1 MIIPEKLENKTG
13 VVLFSRSLHEAKYE
27 ASRLELICHDIGV
40 TQYTGISV
48 EKYADDFL
56 VNLTVNELIWESN
69 PECDTIQMGR
79 DLSLDSEHSRRDCL
93 IEALLSMAIS
103 PIAYIFPN
111 HQELLSNLRM
121 RRDIVATAKR
131 TELLFDV
138 DSSERPKQ
146 FWLDDQDIGPVL
158 REDSSLIDALEHALC
173 PDLSGRRY
181 GFSCQRASE
190 YLMLTGLTKELKRS
204 NNSLL
209 SKIEQQ
215 WCQAPL
221 KRDNFL
227 HSFLFERG
235 SVHQP
240 FPVRFYVPGSRIWF
254 KNPDNYSSDV
264 GGFEGSWVVYLGS
277 GKFVNLWDRAKPYTL
292 ESKCIEIYHWRDGAI
307 RQDSGALVMNEDIVQ
322 ERVLKTLTAPE
333 EYDRILKRMMRYR
346 DPTGV
351 YADGGC
357 IDSTRDCLRWV
368 QPETTNIQICTSY
381 TR

>member
-27 ASRLELICHDIGV
+27 ASQLEMICHDIGV
-40 TQYTGISV
+40 SQYTAISV

-79 DLSLDSEHSRRDCL
+79 DLSLDSEHSSRDCL

-111 HQELLSNLRM
+111 HHELLSNLRM

-131 TELLFDV
+131 TELVFNTNASD
-138 DSSERPKQ
+138 RPEK
-146 FWLDDQDIGPVL
+146 FWLDDEDIGPVL
-158 REDSSLIDALEHALC
+158 REDSSLSDALEHALC

-204 NNSLL
+204 NGSLL
-209 SKIEQQ
+209 KKIEQQ

-235 SVHQP
+235 SVQQP
-240 FPVRFYVPGSRIWF
+240 FPKRFYVPGSRIWF
-254 KNPDNYSSDV
+254 KNPDDYSSDV

-292 ESKCIEIYHWRDGAI
+292 ESKCVEIYHWRDGAI
-307 RQDSGALVMNEDIVQ
+307 RQDSGALVMNEEIVQ
-322 ERVLKTLTAPE
+322 EHVLKTLAAPE
-333 EYDRILKRMMRYR
+333 EYARILKRMMRYR

-357 IDSTRDCLRWV
+357 IDSTRDSLRWV
-368 QPETTNIQICTSY
+368 HPETTNIQICTAY
-381 TR
+381 N

>member
-1 MIIPEKLENKTG
+1 MIIPEKLKNQTG
-13 VVLFSRSLHEAKYE
+13 VVLFSRSLHEAKHE
-27 ASRLELICHDIGV
+27 ASQLELICQDIGV
-40 TQYTGISV
+40 SQYTDISV

-56 VNLTVNELIWESN
+56 VNLKVNALIWESN

-79 DLSLDSEHSRRDCL
+79 DLSLDSEHSDRDWL
-93 IEALLSMAIS
+93 LEALLSMAIS

-131 TELLFDV
+131 TELVFNVNASD
-138 DSSERPKQ
+138 RPEK
-146 FWLDDQDIGPVL
+146 FWLDDENIGPVL
-158 REDSSLIDALEHALC
+158 REHSSLIDALEHALC

-204 NNSLL
+204 NSPLL

-215 WCQAPL
+215 WCRAPL

-227 HSFLFERG
+227 HSFLFECG
-235 SVHQP
+235 SNHQP

-264 GGFEGSWVVYLGS
+264 GGFEGSWVIYLGS

-292 ESKCIEIYHWRDGAI
+292 EGKCIEIYHWRDGAI
-307 RQDSGALVMNEDIVQ
+307 RQDSGDLVMNEEIVQ
-322 ERVLKTLTAPE
+322 ERVLETLTAPE

-357 IDSTRDCLRWV
+357 IDSTRDSLRWV
-368 QPETTNIQICTSY
+368 HPETTNIQICTSY
-381 TR
+381 T

>member
-1 MIIPEKLENKTG
+1 MIIPEKLDNKTG
-13 VVLFSRSLHEAKYE
+13 VVLVSRSLREAKHA
-27 ASRLELICHDIGV
+27 ASQLEMICHDIGV
-40 TQYTGISV
+40 SQYTAISV
-48 EKYADDFL
+48 EKYADEFL

-69 PECDTIQMGR
+69 PNCDTIQMGR
-79 DLSLDSEHSRRDCL
+79 DLSLDSEHSDRDWL

-103 PIAYIFPN
+103 PISYTFPN

-131 TELLFDV
+131 TELVFQTNSSDRPEKFWFDN
-138 DSSERPKQ
+138 EN
-146 FWLDDQDIGPVL
+146 IGPVL

-181 GFSCQRASE
+181 AFSCQRASE

-204 NNSLL
+204 NEDLL
-209 SKIEQQ
+209 SRVEQQ
-215 WCQAPL
+215 WREEPL

-235 SVHQP
+235 SVQQP
-240 FPVRFYVPGSRIWF
+240 FPKRFYVPGSRIWF
-254 KNPDNYSSDV
+254 KNPDDYSSDV

-292 ESKCIEIYHWRDGAI
+292 ESKCVEIYHWRHGAI
-307 RQDSGALVMNEDIVQ
+307 RQDSGALVMNEEIVQ
-322 ERVLKTLTAPE
+322 ERVLETLSAPE
-333 EYDRILKRMMRYR
+333 EHDRILKRMMRYR

-357 IDSTRDCLRWV
+357 IDSTRDSLRWV
-368 QPETTNIQICTSY
+368 HPETTNIQICTAY
-381 TR
+381 N

>member
-27 ASRLELICHDIGV
+27 ASQLEMICHDIGV
-40 TQYTGISV
+40 SQYTAISV

-69 PECDTIQMGR
+69 PNCDTIQMGR
-79 DLSLDSEHSRRDCL
+79 DLSLDSEHSDRDWL

-103 PIAYIFPN
+103 PISYTFPN
-111 HQELLSNLRM
+111 HHELLSNLRM

-131 TELLFDV
+131 TELVFNVNAAD
-138 DSSERPKQ
+138 RPEK
-146 FWLDDQDIGPVL
+146 FWLDDEDIGPVL
-158 REDSSLIDALEHALC
+158 REDSSLSDALEHALC
-173 PDLSGRRY
+173 PDLSGRHY

-204 NNSLL
+204 NGSLL
-209 SKIEQQ
+209 KKIEQQ

-235 SVHQP
+235 SVQQP
-240 FPVRFYVPGSRIWF
+240 FPKRFYVPGGRIWF
-254 KNPDNYSSDV
+254 KNPDDYSSDV

-292 ESKCIEIYHWRDGAI
+292 ESKCVEIYHWRDGAI
-307 RQDSGALVMNEDIVQ
+307 RQDSGALVMNEEIVQ
-322 ERVLKTLTAPE
+322 ERVSKTLADPE
-333 EYDRILKRMMRYR
+333 EYARILKRMMRYR

-357 IDSTRDCLRWV
+357 IDSTRDSLRWV
-368 QPETTNIQICTSY
+368 HPETTNIQICTAY
-381 TR
+381 N

>member
-1 MIIPEKLENKTG
+1 MIIPEKLDNKTG
-13 VVLFSRSLHEAKYE
+13 VVLVSRSLREAKHEA
-27 ASRLELICHDIGV
+27 SQLEIICHDIGV
-40 TQYTGISV
+40 SQYTDISID
-48 EKYADDFL
+48 KYADEFL

-69 PECDTIQMGR
+69 PECDTKQMGR
-79 DLSLDSEHSRRDCL
+79 DLSLDSENSNRDCL

-103 PIAYIFPN
+103 PIAYTFPN

-131 TELLFDV
+131 TELVFQTNSSDRPEKFWFDN
-138 DSSERPKQ
+138 EN
-146 FWLDDQDIGPVL
+146 IGPVL

-190 YLMLTGLTKELKRS
+190 YLMLTGLTKELQRS
-204 NNSLL
+204 NPHLL
-209 SKIEQQ
+209 KKIEQQ

-227 HSFLFERG
+227 NSFLFERG
-235 SVHQP
+235 STNRP

-254 KNPDNYSSDV
+254 KNPDDYSSDV

-292 ESKCIEIYHWRDGAI
+292 ESKCVEIYHWRHGAI

-322 ERVLKTLTAPE
+322 ERVLETLSAPE

-346 DPTGV
+346 DPTGI

-357 IDSTRDCLRWV
+357 IDSTRDSLRWV
-368 QPETTNIQICTSY
+368 HPETTNIQICTAFD
-381 TR
+381 

>member
-27 ASRLELICHDIGV
+27 ASQLEMICHDIGV
-40 TQYTGISV
+40 SQYTAISV
-48 EKYADDFL
+48 EKYADEFL

-69 PECDTIQMGR
+69 PNCDTIQMGR
-79 DLSLDSEHSRRDCL
+79 DLSLDSEHSDRDWL

-103 PIAYIFPN
+103 PISYTFPN

-131 TELLFDV
+131 TELVFNTNAAD
-138 DSSERPKQ
+138 RPEK
-146 FWLDDQDIGPVL
+146 FWLDDEDIGPVL
-158 REDSSLIDALEHALC
+158 REDSSLSDALEHALC

-204 NNSLL
+204 NSSLL
-209 SKIEQQ
+209 KKIEQQ

-254 KNPDNYSSDV
+254 KNPDDYSSDV

-292 ESKCIEIYHWRDGAI
+292 ESKCVEIYHWRHGAI
-307 RQDSGALVMNEDIVQ
+307 RQDSGALVMNEEIVQ
-322 ERVLKTLTAPE
+322 ERVLETLSAPE
-333 EYDRILKRMMRYR
+333 EHDRILKRMMRYR

-357 IDSTRDCLRWV
+357 IDSTRDSLRWV
-368 QPETTNIQICTSY
+368 HPETTNIQICTTY
-381 TR
+381 N

>member
-1 MIIPEKLENKTG
+1 
-13 VVLFSRSLHEAKYE
+13 
-27 ASRLELICHDIGV
+27 
-40 TQYTGISV
+40 
-48 EKYADDFL
+48 
-56 VNLTVNELIWESN
+56 
-69 PECDTIQMGR
+69 
-79 DLSLDSEHSRRDCL
+79 L

-131 TELLFDV
+131 TELVFQV
-138 DSSERPKQ
+138 NSSDRPET
-146 FWLDDQDIGPVL
+146 FWFDDQNIGPVL

-181 GFSCQRASE
+181 AFSCQRASE

-204 NNSLL
+204 NENLL
-209 SKIEQQ
+209 SRVEQQ
-215 WCQAPL
+215 WREEPL

-254 KNPDNYSSDV
+254 KNPDDYSSDV

-277 GKFVNLWDRAKPYTL
+277 GQFVNLWDRAKPYTL
-292 ESKCIEIYHWRDGAI
+292 ESKCVEIYHWRDGAI
-307 RQDSGALVMNEDIVQ
+307 RQDSGELVMNEDIVQ
-322 ERVLKTLTAPE
+322 ERVLKTLANPDE
-333 EYDRILKRMMRYR
+333 HARILKRMMRYR

-357 IDSTRDCLRWV
+357 IDSTRDSLRWV
-368 QPETTNIQICTSY
+368 QPETTNIQICTAY
-381 TR
+381 N

>member
-1 MIIPEKLENKTG
+1 
-13 VVLFSRSLHEAKYE
+13 
-27 ASRLELICHDIGV
+27 
-40 TQYTGISV
+40 
-48 EKYADDFL
+48 
-56 VNLTVNELIWESN
+56 
-69 PECDTIQMGR
+69 
-79 DLSLDSEHSRRDCL
+79 
-93 IEALLSMAIS
+93 
-103 PIAYIFPN
+103 
-111 HQELLSNLRM
+111 M

-131 TELLFDV
+131 TELVFNTNAAD
-138 DSSERPKQ
+138 RPEK
-146 FWLDDQDIGPVL
+146 FWLDDEDIGPVL
-158 REDSSLIDALEHALC
+158 REDSSLSDALEHALC

-204 NNSLL
+204 NSSLL
-209 SKIEQQ
+209 KKIEQQ

-254 KNPDNYSSDV
+254 KNPDDYSSDV

-292 ESKCIEIYHWRDGAI
+292 ESKCVEIYHWRHGAI
-307 RQDSGALVMNEDIVQ
+307 RQDSGALVMNEEIVQ
-322 ERVLKTLTAPE
+322 ERVLETLSAPE
-333 EYDRILKRMMRYR
+333 EHDRILKRMMRYR

-357 IDSTRDCLRWV
+357 IDSTRDSLRWV
-368 QPETTNIQICTSY
+368 HPETTNIQICTTY
-381 TR
+381 N

>member
-27 ASRLELICHDIGV
+27 ASQLEMICHDIGV
-40 TQYTGISV
+40 SQYTAISV
-48 EKYADDFL
+48 EKYADEFL

-69 PECDTIQMGR
+69 PNCDTIQMGR
-79 DLSLDSEHSRRDCL
+79 DLSLDSEHSDRDRL

-103 PIAYIFPN
+103 PISYTFPN

-131 TELLFDV
+131 TELVFNTNAAD
-138 DSSERPKQ
+138 RPEK
-146 FWLDDQDIGPVL
+146 FWLDDEDIGPVL
-158 REDSSLIDALEHALC
+158 REDSSLSDALEHALC

-204 NNSLL
+204 NSSLL
-209 SKIEQQ
+209 KKIEQQ

-254 KNPDNYSSDV
+254 KNPDDYSSDV

-292 ESKCIEIYHWRDGAI
+292 ESKCVEIYHWRHGAI
-307 RQDSGALVMNEDIVQ
+307 RQDSGALVMNEEIVQ
-322 ERVLKTLTAPE
+322 ERVLETLSAPE
-333 EYDRILKRMMRYR
+333 EHDRILKRMMRYR

-357 IDSTRDCLRWV
+357 IDSTRDSLRWV
-368 QPETTNIQICTSY
+368 HPETTNIQICTTY
-381 TR
+381 N

>member
-13 VVLFSRSLHEAKYE
+13 VVLFSRSLHEAKHE
-27 ASRLELICHDIGV
+27 ASQLEMICHDIGV
-40 TQYTGISV
+40 SQYTAISV
-48 EKYADDFL
+48 EKYADEFL

-69 PECDTIQMGR
+69 PNCDTIQMGR
-79 DLSLDSEHSRRDCL
+79 DLSLDSEHSDHDWL

-103 PIAYIFPN
+103 PISYTFPN

-131 TELLFDV
+131 TELVFNTNASD
-138 DSSERPKQ
+138 RPEK
-146 FWLDDQDIGPVL
+146 FWLDDEDIGPVL
-158 REDSSLIDALEHALC
+158 REDSSLSDALEHALC

-204 NNSLL
+204 NSSLL
-209 SKIEQQ
+209 KKIEQQ

-254 KNPDNYSSDV
+254 KNPDDYSSDV

-292 ESKCIEIYHWRDGAI
+292 ESKCVEIYHWRHGAI
-307 RQDSGALVMNEDIVQ
+307 RQDSGALVMNEEIVQ
-322 ERVLKTLTAPE
+322 ERVLETLSAPE
-333 EYDRILKRMMRYR
+333 EHDRILKRMMRYR

-357 IDSTRDCLRWV
+357 IDSTRDSLRWV
-368 QPETTNIQICTSY
+368 HPETTNIQICTTY
-381 TR
+381 N

>member
-1 MIIPEKLENKTG
+1 MIIPEKLENKSG

-27 ASRLELICHDIGV
+27 ASQLEMICHDIGV
-40 TQYTGISV
+40 SQYTAISID
-48 EKYADDFL
+48 KYADDFL

-69 PECDTIQMGR
+69 PNCDTIQMGR
-79 DLSLDSEHSRRDCL
+79 DLSLDSEHSDRDWL

-103 PIAYIFPN
+103 PISYTFPN

-131 TELLFDV
+131 TELVFNTNAAD
-138 DSSERPKQ
+138 RPEK
-146 FWLDDQDIGPVL
+146 FWLDDEDIGPVL
-158 REDSSLIDALEHALC
+158 REDSSLSDALEHALC

-204 NNSLL
+204 NSSLL
-209 SKIEQQ
+209 KKIEQQ

-240 FPVRFYVPGSRIWF
+240 FPVRFYVPGSRLWF
-254 KNPDNYSSDV
+254 KNPDDYSSDV

-292 ESKCIEIYHWRDGAI
+292 ESKCVEIYHWRHGAI
-307 RQDSGALVMNEDIVQ
+307 RQDSGALVMNEEIVQ
-322 ERVLKTLTAPE
+322 ERVLETLSAPE
-333 EYDRILKRMMRYR
+333 EHDRILKRMMRYR

-357 IDSTRDCLRWV
+357 IDSTRDSLRWV
-368 QPETTNIQICTSY
+368 HPETTNIQICTTY
-381 TR
+381 N

>member
-27 ASRLELICHDIGV
+27 ASQLEMICHDIGV
-40 TQYTGISV
+40 SQYTDISV

-121 RRDIVATAKR
+121 RQDIVATAKR
-131 TELLFDV
+131 TELLFDG

-146 FWLDDQDIGPVL
+146 FWLDDADIGPVL
-158 REDSSLIDALEHALC
+158 RKDSSLIDALEHALC

-292 ESKCIEIYHWRDGAI
+292 ESKCVEIYHWRDGAI
-307 RQDSGALVMNEDIVQ
+307 RQDSGALVMNEEIVQ
-322 ERVLKTLTAPE
+322 ERVLETLSAPE
-333 EYDRILKRMMRYR
+333 EHDRILKRMMRYR

-357 IDSTRDCLRWV
+357 IDSTRDSLRWV
-368 QPETTNIQICTSY
+368 HPETTNIQICTAY
-381 TR
+381 N

>member
-27 ASRLELICHDIGV
+27 ASQLEMICHDIGV
-40 TQYTGISV
+40 SQYTAISV
-48 EKYADDFL
+48 EKYADEFL

-69 PECDTIQMGR
+69 PNCDTIQMGR
-79 DLSLDSEHSRRDCL
+79 DLSLDSEHSDRDWL

-103 PIAYIFPN
+103 PISYTFPN

-131 TELLFDV
+131 TELVFNTNAAD
-138 DSSERPKQ
+138 RPEK
-146 FWLDDQDIGPVL
+146 FWLDDEDIGPVL
-158 REDSSLIDALEHALC
+158 REDSSLSDALEHALC

-204 NNSLL
+204 NSSLL
-209 SKIEQQ
+209 KKIEQQ

-235 SVHQP
+235 SVQQP
-240 FPVRFYVPGSRIWF
+240 FPKRFYVPGSRIWF
-254 KNPDNYSSDV
+254 KNPDDYSSDV

-292 ESKCIEIYHWRDGAI
+292 ESKCVEIYHWRHGAI
-307 RQDSGALVMNEDIVQ
+307 RQDSGDLVMNEDIVQ
-322 ERVLKTLTAPE
+322 EHVLKTLSAPE

-357 IDSTRDCLRWV
+357 IDSTRDSLRWV
-368 QPETTNIQICTSY
+368 HPETTNIQICTAY
-381 TR
+381 N

>member
-27 ASRLELICHDIGV
+27 ASQLEIICHDIGV
-40 TQYTGISV
+40 SQYTAISV
-48 EKYADDFL
+48 EKYADGFL

-69 PECDTIQMGR
+69 PNCDTIQMGR
-79 DLSLDSEHSRRDCL
+79 DLSLDSEHSDRDWL

-103 PIAYIFPN
+103 PISYTFPN

-131 TELLFDV
+131 TELVFNTNASD
-138 DSSERPKQ
+138 RPEK
-146 FWLDDQDIGPVL
+146 FWLDDEDIGPVL
-158 REDSSLIDALEHALC
+158 REDSSLSDALEHALC

-204 NNSLL
+204 NSSLL
-209 SKIEQQ
+209 KKIEQQ

-254 KNPDNYSSDV
+254 KNPDDYSSDV

-292 ESKCIEIYHWRDGAI
+292 ESKCVEIYHWRHGAI
-307 RQDSGALVMNEDIVQ
+307 RQDSGALVMNEEIVQ
-322 ERVLKTLTAPE
+322 ERVLETLSAPE
-333 EYDRILKRMMRYR
+333 EHDRILKRMMRYR

-357 IDSTRDCLRWV
+357 IDSTRDSLRWV
-368 QPETTNIQICTSY
+368 HPETTNIQICTAFD
-381 TR
+381 

>member
-13 VVLFSRSLHEAKYE
+13 VVLFSRSLHNAKHE
-27 ASRLELICHDIGV
+27 ASQLELICHDIGV
-40 TQYTGISV
+40 SQYTDTSV

-56 VNLTVNELIWESN
+56 VNLTVNALIWESN

-79 DLSLDSEHSRRDCL
+79 DLSLDSEHSSRDCL

-131 TELLFDV
+131 TELVFQV
-138 DSSERPKQ
+138 NSSDRPET
-146 FWLDDQDIGPVL
+146 FWFDDQNIGPVL

-190 YLMLTGLTKELKRS
+190 YLMLTGLTKELQRS
-204 NNSLL
+204 NPHLL
-209 SKIEQQ
+209 KKIEQQ

-235 SVHQP
+235 STNRP
-240 FPVRFYVPGSRIWF
+240 FPVRFYVPGSRLWF
-254 KNPDNYSSDV
+254 KNPDDYSSDV

-277 GKFVNLWDRAKPYTL
+277 GQFVNLWDRAKPYTL
-292 ESKCIEIYHWRDGAI
+292 ESKCVEIYHWRDGAI
-307 RQDSGALVMNEDIVQ
+307 RQDSGELVMNEDIVQ
-322 ERVLKTLTAPE
+322 ERVLKTLANPDE
-333 EYDRILKRMMRYR
+333 HARILKRMMRYR

-357 IDSTRDCLRWV
+357 IDSTRDSLRWV
-368 QPETTNIQICTSY
+368 QPETTNIQICTAY
-381 TR
+381 N

>member
-13 VVLFSRSLHEAKYE
+13 VVLFSRSLPEAKYE
-27 ASRLELICHDIGV
+27 ASQLEMICHDIGV
-40 TQYTGISV
+40 SQYTAISV

-69 PECDTIQMGR
+69 PNCDTIQMGR
-79 DLSLDSEHSRRDCL
+79 DLSLDSEHSDHDWL

-111 HQELLSNLRM
+111 HHELLSNLRM

-131 TELLFDV
+131 TELVFNVNAAD
-138 DSSERPKQ
+138 RPEK
-146 FWLDDQDIGPVL
+146 FWLDDEDIGPVL
-158 REDSSLIDALEHALC
+158 REDSSLSDALEHALC

-204 NNSLL
+204 NGSLL
-209 SKIEQQ
+209 KKIEQQ

-235 SVHQP
+235 SVQQP
-240 FPVRFYVPGSRIWF
+240 FPKRFYVPGSRIWF
-254 KNPDNYSSDV
+254 KNPDDYSSDV

-292 ESKCIEIYHWRDGAI
+292 ESKCVEIYHWRDGAI
-307 RQDSGALVMNEDIVQ
+307 RQDSGALVMNEEIVQ
-322 ERVLKTLTAPE
+322 EHVLKTLAAPE
-333 EYDRILKRMMRYR
+333 EYARILKRMMRYR

-357 IDSTRDCLRWV
+357 IDSTRDSLRWV
-368 QPETTNIQICTSY
+368 HPETTNIQICTAY
-381 TR
+381 N

>member
-1 MIIPEKLENKTG
+1 
-13 VVLFSRSLHEAKYE
+13 
-27 ASRLELICHDIGV
+27 
-40 TQYTGISV
+40 
-48 EKYADDFL
+48 
-56 VNLTVNELIWESN
+56 
-69 PECDTIQMGR
+69 
-79 DLSLDSEHSRRDCL
+79 
-93 IEALLSMAIS
+93 
-103 PIAYIFPN
+103 
-111 HQELLSNLRM
+111 
-121 RRDIVATAKR
+121 
-131 TELLFDV
+131 
-138 DSSERPKQ
+138 
-146 FWLDDQDIGPVL
+146 
-158 REDSSLIDALEHALC
+158 
-173 PDLSGRRY
+173 
-181 GFSCQRASE
+181 
-190 YLMLTGLTKELKRS
+190 MLTGLTKELTRS

-254 KNPDNYSSDV
+254 KNPDDYSSDV

-292 ESKCIEIYHWRDGAI
+292 EAKCIEIYHWRDGAI

-322 ERVLKTLTAPE
+322 EHVLKTLANPDE
-333 EYDRILKRMMRYR
+333 HARILKRMMRYR

-357 IDSTRDCLRWV
+357 IDSTRDSLRWV
-368 QPETTNIQICTSY
+368 QPDTTNIQICTSY
-381 TR
+381 N

>member
-1 MIIPEKLENKTG
+1 
-13 VVLFSRSLHEAKYE
+13 
-27 ASRLELICHDIGV
+27 
-40 TQYTGISV
+40 
-48 EKYADDFL
+48 
-56 VNLTVNELIWESN
+56 
-69 PECDTIQMGR
+69 MGR

-121 RRDIVATAKR
+121 RQDIVATAKR
-131 TELLFDV
+131 TELLFDG

-146 FWLDDQDIGPVL
+146 FWLDDADIGPVL
-158 REDSSLIDALEHALC
+158 RKDSSLIDALEHALC

-254 KNPDNYSSDV
+254 KNPDDYSSDV

-292 ESKCIEIYHWRDGAI
+292 EAKCIEIYHWRDGAI

-322 ERVLKTLTAPE
+322 EHVLKTLANPDE
-333 EYDRILKRMMRYR
+333 HARILKRMMRYR

-357 IDSTRDCLRWV
+357 IDSTRDSLRWV
-368 QPETTNIQICTSY
+368 QPDTTNIQICTSY
-381 TR
+381 N